1 MTSLL
6 LFEHVQNAY
15 HSLRS
20 TRMRTLLTILGV
32 AIGVASITTILSL
45 SGGVTKLV
53 GTQIEDL
60 GGNIAVIRPGV
71 ITKDLS
77 EFANPAAAGTFTT
90 STLTEK
96 DLRDIENIK
105 GVEAAAPLMV
115 LNGTMKATT
124 GGTKPTNSTIIAT
137 TPALEEIV
145 NLQLRD
151 GQFIDTVTNKNTSVI
166 GSQLSVDLFGTDQ
179 SIGQTFTY
187 RGEIFTV
194 IGILKYMNNPIN
206 YNNVD
211 FDHTAIISLETGK
224 SFNQG
229 IAQIQ
234 QINVSAESVD
244 QLPKVIANADKQ
256 LLANHQDEKDYTIMT
271 GKEIAEP
278 TSQFFLAVTMVMTVI
293 AAISLVV
300 GGVGIMN
307 IMLVGVA
314 ERTREIGLRKAV
326 GASNANIVSQFMTE
340 ALIMSLLGGILGYI
354 SGYLIAFMIST
365 ILPFDPVFTWEIA
378 ATSLGIAAVVGTIFG
393 LYPAIRAARKDPIES
408 LRQYH

>member
-1 MTSLL
+1 
-6 LFEHVQNAY
+6 
-15 HSLRS
+15 
-20 TRMRTLLTILGV
+20 MRTLLTILGV
-32 AIGVASITTILSL
+32 AIGVASITTIFSL

-53 GTQIEDL
+53 GTQVENL

-71 ITKDLS
+71 ITKDLN
-77 EFANPAAAGTFTT
+77 ELTNPAAFGTFTT

-96 DLRDIENIK
+96 DLRDIEEIK

-115 LNGTMKATT
+115 LNGTIKATT
-124 GGTKPTNSTIIAT
+124 NGTKPTNSTIIAT
-137 TPALEEIV
+137 TPALEQV
-145 NLQLRD
+145 VDLPMRD
-151 GQFIDTVTNKNTSVI
+151 GQFIDTVTSQNTSVI

-187 RGEIFTV
+187 RGQIFTV

-211 FDHTAIISLETGK
+211 FDHAAIINFESGK

-234 QINVSAESVD
+234 QINVRAESVN
-244 QLPKVIANADKQ
+244 QLPGVISVADKQ
-256 LLANHQDEKDYTIMT
+256 LLANHQNEKDFTIMT

-278 TSQFFLAVTMVMTVI
+278 TSQFFLAATMVMTVI

-326 GASNANIVSQFMTE
+326 GASDANIISQFMIE

-354 SGYLIAFMIST
+354 AGYLIAFMIST
-365 ILPFDPVFTWEIA
+365 VLPFDPIFTWEIA
-378 ATSLGIAAVVGTIFG
+378 AISLGTAAIVGTLFG